1 MFPVGGAGAAEAKP
15 PNGPP
20 KGEPNC
26 QRKLYS
32 LHQGL
37 T

>member
-1 MFPVGGAGAAEAKP
+1 MFLVRGAGVVEAKP
-15 PNGPP
+15 PNGPL
-20 KGEPNC
+20 KGEPNY

-32 LHQGL
+32 LNQGL